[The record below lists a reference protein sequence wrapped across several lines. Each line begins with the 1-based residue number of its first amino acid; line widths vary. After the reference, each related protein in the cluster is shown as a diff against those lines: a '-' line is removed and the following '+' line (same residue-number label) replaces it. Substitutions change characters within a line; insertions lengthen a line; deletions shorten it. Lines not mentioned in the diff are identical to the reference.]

1 MIGNANKQ
9 ADKQR
14 LLLYICRYD
23 FLAPNE
29 DALPEKYRG
38 RNLEDAK
45 ENLIIDKGKLQSA
58 RISYYIKTPK
68 KNSKNLFFCIV
79 EF

>member
-1 MIGNANKQ
+1 MMIRHGIKQ

-14 LLLYICRYD
+14 LLFYICRYD

-29 DALPEKYRG
+29 DALPEKFRG

-45 ENLIIDKGKLQSA
+45 ENLIIDKGKYRA
-58 RISYYIKTPK
+58 RRSHITLKRQRKTQII
-68 KNSKNLFFCIV
+68 FFSV
-79 EF
+79 

>member
-1 MIGNANKQ
+1 MMIRHGIKQ

-14 LLLYICRYD
+14 LLFYICRYD

-29 DALPEKYRG
+29 DALPEKFRG

-45 ENLIIDKGKLQSA
+45 ENLIIDKGK
-58 RISYYIKTPK
+58 Y
-68 KNSKNLFFCIV
+68 
-79 EF
+79 